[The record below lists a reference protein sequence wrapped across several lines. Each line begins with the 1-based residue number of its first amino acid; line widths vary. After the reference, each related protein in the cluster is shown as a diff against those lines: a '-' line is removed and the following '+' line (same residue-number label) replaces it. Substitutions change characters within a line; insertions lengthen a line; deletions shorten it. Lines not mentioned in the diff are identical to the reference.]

1 MPFFE
6 VYWRG
11 ECIADAGDLEEAL
24 ACYIQVRPKELSWP
38 EAWVQAEVE
47 GDPPPCVCRY
57 RSFEAFL
64 DNEEALE
71 TIPVTLAMLELAG
84 SEA

>member
-1 MPFFE
+1 MTFFE

-11 ECIADAGDLEEAL
+11 DCVADAGDLDEAL
-24 ACYIQVRPKELSWP
+24 ACYAGIRPEGLSWQ
-38 EAWVQAEVE
+38 EAWDQALAV
-47 GDPPPCVCRY
+47 GDPPPVVCRY

-71 TIPVTLAMLELAG
+71 TIPITLAMLEA
-84 SEA
+84 AADKP

>member
-38 EAWVQAEVE
+38 EAWAQAEAE
-47 GDPPPCVCRY
+47 GDPLPCVCRY
-57 RSFEAFL
+57 RSFDAFL

>member
-11 ECIADAGDLEEAL
+11 ECVADAGDLEEAL
-24 ACYIQVRPKELSWP
+24 ACYAQVRPKELSWQ
-38 EAWVQAEVE
+38 EAWDQAQAE

-57 RSFEAFL
+57 GSFDAFL

-71 TIPVTLAMLELAG
+71 TIPVTVAMLETAG

>member
-11 ECIADAGDLEEAL
+11 HCIADAGDLEEAL
-24 ACYIQVRPKELSWP
+24 VCYVEIRPKESSWQ
-38 EAWVQAEVE
+38 EAFDQALAE
-47 GDPPPCVCRY
+47 GDPPPMVCRY

-64 DNEEALE
+64 DNEEAQE
-71 TIPVTLAMLELAG
+71 TIPITVAMLEAAG
-84 SEA
+84 SES

>member
-38 EAWVQAEVE
+38 EAWVQAEAE
-47 GDPPPCVCRY
+47 GDPPPCVCRD

-64 DNEEALE
+64 DTEEALE

>member
-1 MPFFE
+1 MTFFE

-11 ECIADAGDLEEAL
+11 ECVADAGDLEEAL
-24 ACYIQVRPKELSWP
+24 ACYAVVRPKELTWQ
-38 EAWVQAEVE
+38 EAWDQAQAE

-71 TIPVTLAMLELAG
+71 TIHVTAAMLEMAG

>member
-1 MPFFE
+1 MTFFE

-11 ECIADAGDLEEAL
+11 ECVADAGDLQEAL
-24 ACYIQVRPKELSWP
+24 ASYGGIRPEGLTWQDTWD
-38 EAWVQAEVE
+38 EALAS
-47 GDPPPCVCRY
+47 GDPPPVVCRY

-71 TIPVTLAMLELAG
+71 TIPITLAMLEAATDTL
-84 SEA
+84 